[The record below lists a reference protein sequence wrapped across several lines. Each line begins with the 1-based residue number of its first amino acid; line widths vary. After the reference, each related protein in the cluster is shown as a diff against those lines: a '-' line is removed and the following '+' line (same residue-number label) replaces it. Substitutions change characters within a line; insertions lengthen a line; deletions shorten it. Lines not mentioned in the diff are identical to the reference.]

1 MSALQATGFD
11 WATGAAPTLLKDNE
25 SIIGFLRYQLTPW
38 MALQAEY
45 GHTWDINQLGQK
57 NSEDDL
63 WLGTAWFF

>member
-1 MSALQATGFD
+1 
-11 WATGAAPTLLKDNE
+11 LLKDNE
-25 SIIGFLRYQLTPW
+25 SVIGFLRYQLTPW

-45 GHTWDINQLGQK
+45 GHTWAINQLGQT